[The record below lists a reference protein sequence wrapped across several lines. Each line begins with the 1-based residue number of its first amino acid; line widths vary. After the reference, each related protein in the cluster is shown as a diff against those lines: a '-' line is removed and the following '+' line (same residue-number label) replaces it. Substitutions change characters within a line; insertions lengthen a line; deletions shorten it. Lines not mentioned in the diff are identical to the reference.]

1 MSMKS
6 YKVLKTTMG
15 RKYKVQMSDDEIA
28 ERELF
33 YMAITVLPFVTAILL
48 FLVWVKMG

>member
-1 MSMKS
+1 MKS

-15 RKYKVQMSDDEIA
+15 RKYKVQMTDDEIA

-33 YMAITVLPFVTAILL
+33 YMAVTVLPFVTAVLL

>member
-1 MSMKS
+1 MKQ

-15 RKYKVQMSDDEIA
+15 RKYRVRMSEDEIA

-33 YMAITVLPFVTAILL
+33 HMAVIALPFVSAALMF
-48 FLVWVKMG
+48 FLWVKAV

>member
-1 MSMKS
+1 MSQ

-15 RKYKVQMSDDEIA
+15 RKYKVRMSEDEAA

-33 YMAITVLPFVTAILL
+33 RLSVMLLPLISSVLM
-48 FLVWVKMG
+48 FLIWVKAVG

>member
-1 MSMKS
+1 MKS
-6 YKVLKTTMG
+6 YKVLKTTTG

-33 YMAITVLPFVTAILL
+33 YMAITVLPFVTAILF
-48 FLVWVKMG
+48 FLIWLKVG